1 MKKFV
6 ALYQMPA
13 SAIDAWRTTTS
24 DDDKK
29 KAQAEMMHA
38 WMKWMQDNQA
48 SIIEPGGPLGK
59 TKRITGTGPSDVRN
73 DLTGYTIVQAETHE
87 AAAKIFNGHPHFRM
101 PQATVE
107 LMELL
112 PIPGAQQKAA

>member
-13 SAIDAWRTTTS
+13 SVIDTWRNTTS
-24 DDDKK
+24 DEDKK
-29 KAQAEMMHA
+29 KAQQEMMHA
-38 WMKWMQDNQA
+38 WMKWMQDNQN
-48 SIIEPGGPLGK
+48 SIVEPGGPLGK
-59 TKRITGTGPSDVRN
+59 TKRIGVQGPSDVRN
-73 DLTGYTIVQAETHE
+73 DLTGYTIVQAETHD
-87 AAAKIFNGHPHFRM
+87 AAAKIFHGHPHFRM